1 MPLPYI
7 LSSNQYFSNTLD
19 FDYKLVTYKK
29 DWFSNINAVLKISK
43 ESRFHENKTNS
54 DMVEAFSKRKLVLQK
69 HSSLGMF
76 FNTAGGKRIK
86 LDDSQ

>member
-29 DWFSNINAVLKISK
+29 DWCFNINAVLKISK